1 MTGGELA
8 AVVATMPEADQQAIR
23 ATVREILQERDQRSA
38 GADRSKSATAS
49 GSPLTQDGSS
59 GNGQQGA
66 GLRSRALSN
75 RRGKEPDGEG
85 EQHEA
90 AQGTD
95 C

>member
-1 MTGGELA
+1 MKKGTKGRGP
-8 AVVATMPEADQQAIR
+8 VCHM
-23 ATVREILQERDQRSA
+23 VRVGKMVKERR
-38 GADRSKSATAS
+38 
-49 GSPLTQDGSS
+49 
-59 GNGQQGA
+59 
-66 GLRSRALSN
+66 LRSRALSN